1 MITITAKTLVRKVQT
16 EINEVQRLEPRTFKE
31 KIDKA
36 RTVGYLASVA
46 GQLLEKHDY
55 SEKLEELLKLA
66 ESLQD
71 DKKKAVA

>member
-1 MITITAKTLVRKVQT
+1 MITISARSLIRKVQS
-16 EINEVQRLEPRTFKE
+16 EIVAVQKLEPRTFKE

-66 ESLQD
+66 ESLQEERRQ
-71 DKKKAVA
+71 AIA

>member
-1 MITITAKTLVRKVQT
+1 MITITAATLIRKVQS
-16 EINEVQRLEPRTFKE
+16 EIVAVQKLEPRTFKE

-46 GQLLEKHDY
+46 GQLLEKHEY

-66 ESLQD
+66 ESLQEERRA
-71 DKKKAVA
+71 AVA

>member
-1 MITITAKTLVRKVQT
+1 MITISARSLIRKVQS
-16 EINEVQRLEPRTFKE
+16 EIVAVQKLEPRTFKE

-66 ESLQD
+66 ESLQEERRQ
-71 DKKKAVA
+71 AVA

>member
-1 MITITAKTLVRKVQT
+1 MITISARTLIRKVQS
-16 EINEVQRLEPRTFKE
+16 EIVAVQKLEPRTFKE

-55 SEKLEELLKLA
+55 SEKLEELLNLA
-66 ESLQD
+66 EGLKEERKQ
-71 DKKKAVA
+71 AIA

>member
-1 MITITAKTLVRKVQT
+1 MITISARTLIRKVQS
-16 EINEVQRLEPRTFKE
+16 EIVAVQKLEPRTFKE

-55 SEKLEELLKLA
+55 SEKLEELLNLA
-66 ESLQD
+66 EGLKEARKQ
-71 DKKKAVA
+71 AIA

>member
-1 MITITAKTLVRKVQT
+1 MITITAATLIRKVQS
-16 EINEVQRLEPRTFKE
+16 EIVAVQKLEPRTFKE

-55 SEKLEELLKLA
+55 REKLEELLKLA
-66 ESLQD
+66 ESLQEERRA
-71 DKKKAVA
+71 AVA

>member
-1 MITITAKTLVRKVQT
+1 MITITAKTLVRKVQA

-46 GQLLEKHDY
+46 GQLLEKHEY
-55 SEKLEELLKLA
+55 NEKLEELLKLA
-66 ESLQD
+66 ETLQEERRA
-71 DKKKAVA
+71 AVA

>member
-1 MITITAKTLVRKVQT
+1 MITISARTLIRKVQS
-16 EINEVQRLEPRTFKE
+16 EIVAVQKLEPRTFKE

-66 ESLQD
+66 ESLQEERRQ
-71 DKKKAVA
+71 AVA

>member
-1 MITITAKTLVRKVQT
+1 MITITAATLIRKVQS
-16 EINEVQRLEPRTFKE
+16 EIVAVQKLEPRTFKE

-46 GQLLEKHDY
+46 GQLLEKHEY
-55 SEKLEELLKLA
+55 NEKLEELLKLA

-71 DKKKAVA
+71 DKKKAIS

>member
-1 MITITAKTLVRKVQT
+1 MITITAKTLIRKVQT

-46 GQLLEKHDY
+46 GQLLEKHEY
-55 SEKLEELLKLA
+55 REKLEELLKLA
-66 ESLQD
+66 ETLQEERRA
-71 DKKKAVA
+71 AVA

>member
-46 GQLLEKHDY
+46 GQLLEKHEY
-55 SEKLEELLKLA
+55 NEKLEELLKLA
-66 ESLQD
+66 ESLQE

>member
-1 MITITAKTLVRKVQT
+1 MITISARTLIRKVQS
-16 EINEVQRLEPRTFKE
+16 EIVAVQKLEPRTFKE

-55 SEKLEELLKLA
+55 SEKLEELLRLA
-66 ESLQD
+66 ESLQEERR
-71 DKKKAVA
+71 AAIS